1 MTPPLPIIALY
12 GASNTSRA
20 VAGESPSRTRSHSLP
35 SLEAVAN
42 VPTVVGPAASGMPT
56 ETDMYYLNGQPVAD
70 LPQLQAD
77 VAGQPGSVRRFVDM
91 ALQGGLLSRYPA
103 FRSPSIDTMTDRP
116 ALEFQLALPEPA
128 DGSATLHVL
137 QQQGLPAG
145 LFEDSS
151 SGRSTRSGFGWPW
164 NNVEYVGPDHAT
176 PARHRVDSN
185 VPPHEACLSPEQE
198 TDWRLQLD
206 ADGSISVNGSAVG
219 NIHCSDQ
226 GARLLHAL
234 LCAPVECPADATGP
248 LLQTLS
254 RYHALLVEAHAAY
267 LDEGLPA
274 SQHLDADA
282 FRLLF
287 HRQQLAHLAALA
299 TAAGENDLGQRLL
312 ARLQGLHDQLVD
324 PHEYLSDLT
333 SLNGAIGND
342 VLPFIEHLLTLHSPL
357 QTAREVYLATAG
369 YIGAGDVLLNAAP
382 SIEHA
387 HQQVRDALAAQGLP
401 TSSAQMPLFSY
412 QHVPYRLPP
421 HLQLAPVSP
430 AQQRARRQTLD
441 LLVEEL
447 EQMRRASTQHADG
460 HAVARLL
467 LEPAGVAGSGAVA
480 PARVLSWLQLARGL
494 HAQGVVHALPA
505 ELMRFALSELQDHL
519 RHDPQGLARARL
531 IDLLLPSG
539 QPSSLLSNLDGL
551 PGVDWDQARLACA
564 HLLLEV
570 LDASTLLAATHS
582 GRDRHWRLFQL
593 RRTLAAGPWQAFPQ
607 LLPERTLRGWE
618 RPTRPALPGLSET
631 SAHGAA
637 GLQPLIEHA
646 RSLHAF
652 CHAPTSS
659 ALRAPRPAPAAAAE
673 AGPEPEPEPEPAGP
687 SAPVGSPSTL
697 LLDLQ
702 RVSGISTRSEAP
714 RRRAS
719 THPAGLLHVPVPD
732 DIVAPL
738 RLVAAL
744 AESEAP
750 QVRLVRRGTVDD
762 IRFYAPATPLSPPTE
777 RIRLGA
783 LTADEQ
789 RAAEDITRLLLEGGH
804 QGASQNVPMTVD
816 AFLQARASLGT
827 RNVSN
832 RIPAPILEQIRDDL
846 QQDRRAHGT
855 AQDAWAVIER
865 DVSRDAYFI
874 NGEPIRTPAQL
885 HARLAGQPDEV
896 VGFVV
901 HAAHQGLWA
910 RHQSSIHVGTMVFED
925 AVEGDH
931 GALLLPLRNQDHKT
945 YRISVPGAEG
955 GTVEIVATRHAPL
968 RSARPFPGETAADD
982 GQALADSELCV
993 ELRLQL
999 EPGGELMIEG
1009 THAMRLQYA
1018 DGGVSALRAL
1028 LDMSLDASMEQRIGA
1043 LQRYQQWLEDQGH
1056 GPDDSLPTMP
1066 HPVLRDHSRE
1076 ALHRQQLLDLA
1087 SVMHEDPSVLAERMR
1102 DSLFLFDGALA
1113 DPEPHL
1119 RQLFSTHSSLTEMEK
1134 RAIAWRVRSSSPYAT
1149 AVQLY
1154 LVAGDLA
1161 GRPVMRF
1168 APATG
1173 LEQADASIQRA
1184 LSSWDLPVTSRQ
1196 VMAFV
1201 PQWNE
1206 RGLPLRL
1213 QLDRAADSQQCLP
1226 LLQRAATMASTMHQ
1240 QHRAGVSLADWLLQP
1255 DETSGLAHVRELLN
1269 LAVSLHAA
1277 GVRTAL
1283 PDEMARFALA
1293 TLDAGLRTAISGTR
1307 LRAALVRWL
1316 CDEVQDDQPLPLLQ
1330 LLAQPAGLGWS
1341 QARAACSHLLYDLLQ
1356 VPAQRGASTSLV
1368 VGDVPPRLLV
1378 ALDRARAQWPGL
1390 DQALPR
1396 RTHNGRW
1403 RSSQGGP
1410 LRTPLHVISEQHV
1423 DEHLELMQRHARTVQ
1438 ELLRA

>member
-1 MTPPLPIIALY
+1 M
-12 GASNTSRA
+12 
-20 VAGESPSRTRSHSLP
+20 
-35 SLEAVAN
+35 AN
-42 VPTVVGPAASGMPT
+42 VPTVVGPAASGMPA
-56 ETDMYYLNGQPVAD
+56 EPDVYYLNGQPVAD
-70 LPQLQAD
+70 LPQLRAD

-145 LFEDSS
+145 LSEDSS
-151 SGRSTRSGFGWPW
+151 SGRSARSGFSWPW

-176 PARHRVDSN
+176 PARHRVDSD

-206 ADGSISVNGSAVG
+206 ADGSISVNGSVAG

-226 GARLLHAL
+226 GARVLHDL
-234 LCAPVECPADATGP
+234 LCAPAEHPADATGT

-274 SQHLDADA
+274 SQRLDADA
-282 FRLLF
+282 FRLVF

-299 TAAGENDLGQRLL
+299 TAAHENDLGQRLL

-333 SLNGAIGND
+333 SLNGVIGND

-382 SIEHA
+382 SIEQA

-401 TSSAQMPLFSY
+401 TSRAQMPLFSY
-412 QHVPYRLPP
+412 QHAPHALPL
-421 HLQLAPVSP
+421 HLQLAPASP
-430 AQQRARRQTLD
+430 AQQQARRQTLA
-441 LLVEEL
+441 LLIDEL
-447 EQMRRASTQHADG
+447 EQMRRRSAEHTDG
-460 HAVARLL
+460 HVVARLL
-467 LEPAGVAGSGAVA
+467 LEPAAVAGSGVVA
-480 PARVLSWLQLARGL
+480 PARVLGWLQLARGL

-505 ELMRFALSELQDHL
+505 ELIRFALSELQAYL
-519 RHDPQGLARARL
+519 RHDPQGLSRARL
-531 IDLLLPSG
+531 IELLLPSG
-539 QPSSLLSNLDGL
+539 QSSSLLANLDGL

-564 HLLLEV
+564 HLLLET
-570 LDASTLLAATHS
+570 LEASQLLAVTHS
-582 GRDRHWRLFQL
+582 SRERHWRLFQL

-618 RPTRPALPGLSET
+618 RPTRPALPGLPET

-637 GLQPLIEHA
+637 GLQPLIAHA

-652 CHAPTSS
+652 CHAPAPATAAAS
-659 ALRAPRPAPAAAAE
+659 ARPPQPAARAAAA
-673 AGPEPEPEPEPAGP
+673 AAL
-687 SAPVGSPSTL
+687 APVATPFTSLPNL
-697 LLDLQ
+697 LQ
-702 RVSGISTRSEAP
+702 PVAATHRTVAARP
-714 RRRAS
+714 RAS
-719 THPAGLLHVPVPD
+719 THPAGLLRAPVPD
-732 DIVAPL
+732 EVVTPL

-744 AESEAP
+744 VESEAP
-750 QVRLVRRGTVDD
+750 QVRLVRKGTVDD
-762 IRFYAPATPLSPPTE
+762 IRFYAPAAPLSPPTE

-804 QGASQNVPMTVD
+804 QGPSQNVPMTVD

-827 RNVSN
+827 RNVSS

-982 GQALADSELCV
+982 GRALADSELCV

-1066 HPVLRDHSRE
+1066 HPVLRDRSRE

-1102 DSLFLFDGALA
+1102 DSLFVFDGALA

-1119 RQLFSTHSSLTEMEK
+1119 RQLFSTHPSLTEMEK

-1161 GRPVMRF
+1161 GRPVIRF

-1213 QLDRAADSQQCLP
+1213 QLDRTVDSQQCLS
-1226 LLQRAATMASTMHQ
+1226 LLQRAVTMASVMHQ
-1240 QHRAGVSLADWLLQP
+1240 QHQAGASLAEWLLQP
-1255 DETSGLAHVRELLN
+1255 DAASGLTHVRELLN

-1293 TLDAGLRTAISGTR
+1293 TLDAGLRTAACGTR

-1316 CDEVQDDQPLPLLQ
+1316 CDEVQVEQPLPLLQ

-1341 QARAACSHLLYDLLQ
+1341 QARAACSHLLYDLLHG
-1356 VPAQRGASTSLV
+1356 PAPRGAAASRV
-1368 VGDVPPRLLV
+1368 IEDVPPRLLR
-1378 ALDRARAQWPGL
+1378 ALDRTRVQWPGL

-1396 RTHNGRW
+1396 PTHNGRW